1 MAFSRLSSLALL
13 LVVSAAFAQAPA
25 RVRGMI
31 SAFDGNTVTVDGARV
46 VVAEKTEIVFAQPMG
61 LAEIRPGDFLAIT
74 SMKGPDGTLTAYE
87 VRRFP
92 KPVSPGHRLSM
103 GATTR
108 R

>member
-13 LVVSAAFAQAPA
+13 LVVSVAA
-25 RVRGMI
+25 
-31 SAFDGNTVTVDGARV
+31 SAFDVNTVTVDGARV